1 MFESFQ
7 SKPARRTWRGQLP
20 RFGAPIG
27 GLRDVRALKPIA
39 ATGLQETKKL
49 LFVVNTDWFFVSHRL
64 PIALEAL
71 KQGYEVHVA
80 TPITDQLEA
89 MRSHGLLVHPI
100 LMGRRSM
107 SPASEIR
114 TFLQLLELF
123 REVRPHVVHLVTPKP
138 VLYGGIAA
146 RLAGVP
152 AVVAAV
158 SGLGFVFIAK
168 GARAAVVRFLVRGMY
183 RLALGA
189 RNLKVVVQNG
199 DDRASVA
206 RAASLKSERMRTIPG
221 SGVDLSAYAPAPPP
235 PGVPVVVMAARLLR
249 DKGVREFV
257 AAARVLK
264 ARGARVRFQLLGD
277 ADAGNPTTIGVDE
290 LSAWRTTGD
299 VELMGHRTDIAG
311 VFARAHVVA
320 LPSYREGLPKVL
332 IEAAACGRAVVTTDV
347 PGCRDAIEPNVT
359 GLLVPPRDAVAL
371 AGAIERLV
379 LDAELRERMG
389 RAGRQLAERK
399 FGIERVVS
407 AHLEVYR
414 ELMEAS
420 ARASVTRARRTRAF
434 TRSGATVGPTP
445 GPAGTVH

>member
-7 SKPARRTWRGQLP
+7 SRPARRTWRGPLP
-20 RFGAPIG
+20 RPGAPSDG
-27 GLRDVRALKPIA
+27 VRDARAPAPIA
-39 ATGLQETKKL
+39 ATGSQETKKL

-64 PIALEAL
+64 PIALEAM

-89 MRSHGLLVHPI
+89 MRSHGLFVHPI
-100 LMGRRSM
+100 VMGRRSM
-107 SPASEIR
+107 SPASELR

-123 REVRPHVVHLVTPKP
+123 REVRPDVVHLVTPKP

-158 SGLGFVFIAK
+158 SGLGFVFIAR
-168 GARAAVVRFLVRGMY
+168 GARAAVVRCLVRGMY
-183 RLALGA
+183 RLALGS
-189 RNLKVVVQNG
+189 RNVKVVVQNG
-199 DDRASVA
+199 DDRESVA
-206 RAASLKSERMRTIPG
+206 RAASLESDRMTTIPG

-257 AAARVLK
+257 AAARILR
-264 ARGARVRFQLLGD
+264 ARGAPVRFPLLGD
-277 ADAGNPTTIGVDE
+277 ADAGNPTTIGDDE

-299 VELMGHRTDIAG
+299 VELMGHRTDVAG

-320 LPSYREGLPKVL
+320 LPSYREGLPRVL

-359 GLLVPPRDAVAL
+359 GLLVPSRDVVAL
-371 AGAIERLV
+371 ANAIERLV

-414 ELMEAS
+414 ELTETS
-420 ARASVTRARRTRAF
+420 ARARSRGVRRSRGDARRDVT
-434 TRSGATVGPTP
+434 TTP
-445 GPAGTVH
+445 APAGTVH